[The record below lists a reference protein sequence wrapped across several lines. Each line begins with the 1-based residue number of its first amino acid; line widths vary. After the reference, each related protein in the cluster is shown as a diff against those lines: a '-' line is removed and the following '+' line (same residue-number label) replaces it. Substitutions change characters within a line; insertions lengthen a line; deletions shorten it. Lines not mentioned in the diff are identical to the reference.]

1 MFCNGKLLYKK
12 ERYTELERKDM
23 YIELRDYTKKI
34 KETTVLDNISVRF
47 ESGRIYGLKGKNGS
61 GKTMLMRAITGLIHP
76 TQGEVD
82 IDGKI
87 LGKDISYPPSV
98 GLLLENPAFLLNETG
113 FENLRLL
120 CELKEIATKEDICE
134 IMRRVGLKPE
144 DRRTYRKYSLG
155 MKQKLGIAA
164 AIMEH
169 PDIIILDEPI
179 NALDQESVE
188 KVKNLIIEERDR
200 GAVIILAC
208 HDSEELEYLSDDI
221 IHIEEGRIGK

>member
-1 MFCNGKLLYKK
+1 MFWKG
-12 ERYTELERKDM
+12 KDM
-23 YIELRDYTKKI
+23 YIELRNYTKKI
-34 KETTVLDNISVRF
+34 KGSLVLDNINIRF
-47 ESGRIYGLKGKNGS
+47 ESGRIYGWKGKNGS
-61 GKTMLMRAITGLIHP
+61 GKTMLMRAVTGLIHP

-82 IDGKI
+82 INGQI
-87 LGKDISYPPSV
+87 LGKEISYPPSL
-98 GLLLENPAFLLNETG
+98 GLLLENPAFLPNETG
-113 FENLRLL
+113 FENLKILS
-120 CELKEIATKEDICE
+120 ELKEIITDEDICE
-134 IMRRVGLKPE
+134 TMRETGLEPE

-188 KVKNLIIEERDR
+188 KVKELIIRERDR

-208 HDSEELEYLSDDI
+208 HDSEELEYLSDEI
-221 IHIEEGRIGK
+221 IQIADGKIV